1 MQRLLWLGLKHELG
15 LRVLRVH
22 QWRRRELLLVKRLL
36 VGSEG
41 LDLLYVIWLLLL
53 LVMVEVGVA
62 DLGARLGAV
71 EVLSG
76 V

>member
-1 MQRLLWLGLKHELG
+1 M
-15 LRVLRVH
+15 
-22 QWRRRELLLVKRLL
+22 LLVKRLL

-41 LDLLYVIWLLLL
+41 LYLLHVIWLLLL